1 MLGRLSAPTR
11 PKAEKQLLWLLRL
24 GGATQGARGSRVMLC
39 SLYRPWQVLTSV
51 DRDDLPDGGS
61 SHFAQTV
68 GLLKF
73 RKPTLRVECLVS
85 DFAGQLS
92 AVETL
97 AASGLDVFAHNIETV
112 QRLQPHVR
120 DRRAGYSQSL
130 AVLAH
135 AKHAAPAGHRL
146 YTKSSIMCVPCRTC
160 HANRQ
165 KEYRR
170 RERGCEAAVSA
181 AVVRAHAPVYEAWD
195 MRAHRQVASR
205 AHPHRSMSV
214 RACPF
219 VRVLSCVSFRACLFV
234 RVPVQ
239 ARPRRD

>member
-135 AKHAAPAGHRL
+135 AKRAAPAGHRL

-165 KEYRR
+165 K
-170 RERGCEAAVSA
+170 
-181 AVVRAHAPVYEAWD
+181 
-195 MRAHRQVASR
+195 
-205 AHPHRSMSV
+205 
-214 RACPF
+214 
-219 VRVLSCVSFRACLFV
+219 
-234 RVPVQ
+234 RVPP
-239 ARPRRD
+239 ARARL